1 MSYLQCKDSALF
13 VYLAWGTR
21 PGQSAL
27 ACDEIR
33 QAAYLAII
41 TRIRSQ
47 FCHVLAIGGTTE
59 QIHLIARFPASLSVS
74 TVVRMAQEAGGRA
87 IAHQAQTF
95 QGRLIAPEKLWE
107 TICITRTLPPV
118 DAAEA
123 RAYLRQQIAAEEAS
137 RDRK

>member
-1 MSYLQCKDSALF
+1 MSHLQCKDSALF

-59 QIHLIARFPASLSVS
+59 QIHLVVRFPASLSIS
-74 TVVRMAQEAGGRA
+74 TVTRMAQEAGGRA
-87 IAHQAQTF
+87 IVRQAECF
-95 QGRLIAPEKLWE
+95 QGRPVACEKLWE
-107 TICITRTLPPV
+107 TVCITRTLPPV
-118 DAAEA
+118 NATEA
-123 RAYLRQQIAAEEAS
+123 RAYLRQQIAVTALN
-137 RDRK
+137 